1 MNGFCYDSISM
12 TLSLSLFLT
21 VCLFLSGYLNKSA
34 LFLIIK
40 RCHVSLPF
48 IRGSSQLFFMF
59 FMSWRLIKINLIS
72 QCIVDWVC
80 VSVCVCGN
88 LWVCVVNAY
97 VNRSTCAARRNRF
110 NRVVSAVQNIL
121 ISISNSVAYYISLSL
136 FNNLVMQRCTLTH
149 RYIQSVLLALAI
161 RVGQRI
167 LLYSHSQVVKF
178 FSLYNIYI

>member
-1 MNGFCYDSISM
+1 M
-12 TLSLSLFLT
+12 
-21 VCLFLSGYLNKSA
+21 CL
-34 LFLIIK
+34 
-40 RCHVSLPF
+40 
-48 IRGSSQLFFMF
+48 
-59 FMSWRLIKINLIS
+59 
-72 QCIVDWVC
+72 
-80 VSVCVCGN
+80 CGN

-149 RYIQSVLLALAI
+149 RYMQSVLLALAI

-178 FSLYNIYI
+178 FSLYNIYIYKYIAILGILLYSLYSCLSVRSLALGDF